1 VLHFELIL
9 VQELELQLVVLEL
22 QLVMLD
28 SEFLVVHQQLVL
40 ELQLVVLDS
49 DFLLVHQQL
58 MLELLE
64 MLVCFHYFLSLSPL
78 YSSSAFT
85 MYKQVMI

>member
-22 QLVMLD
+22 QLV
-28 SEFLVVHQQLVL
+28 VL
-40 ELQLVVLDS
+40 ELHLVVLELLDS

-58 MLELLE
+58 VLEL
-64 MLVCFHYFLSLSPL
+64 LVCFHSLLSFFPL
-78 YSSSAFT
+78 YFSSAFT